1 MPVPTALI
9 QSGINSNVWF
19 NEREKL
25 AQRAVSF
32 YRDKIEK
39 EVELKNM
46 ITGNV
51 RAPQEDSR

>member
-1 MPVPTALI
+1 MPTGLI